1 MGSYEDAQAVC
12 KLIKSKINCTPRIGI
27 ICGSG
32 LGTLAETVKDPVII
46 KYEEI
51 KQFPKSTVVGHAGNL
66 VFGKLGGKYVMVMQG
81 RFHQYEGY
89 EMSQVTLPVRVMKLL
104 GVEYLIVTNAAGG
117 LNPQYNVGDIV
128 FIKDHIN
135 FPSLSGKNPLVGAN
149 DNRFGTRF
157 PSMSNTYKKELR
169 ELARKISNEM
179 NISSIVHEGI
189 YFASCGP
196 AYETPAEARMLR
208 ILGADLAG
216 FSTAHE
222 TMVASHCGLN
232 VFAMSLVTNIVIV
245 EDESPRITNHEE
257 VLETSAKRSETLKEL
272 VTRLVTELE

>member
-1 MGSYEDAQAVC
+1 
-12 KLIKSKINCTPRIGI
+12 
-27 ICGSG
+27 
-32 LGTLAETVKDPVII
+32 
-46 KYEEI
+46 
-51 KQFPKSTVVGHAGNL
+51 
-66 VFGKLGGKYVMVMQG
+66 
-81 RFHQYEGY
+81 
-89 EMSQVTLPVRVMKLL
+89 MKLL

-149 DNRFGTRF
+149 DNR
-157 PSMSNTYKKELR
+157 
-169 ELARKISNEM
+169 
-179 NISSIVHEGI
+179 
-189 YFASCGP
+189 CGP